1 MPRTYVALDLETTG
15 LDADRDAIIE
25 VGAVKFRDDEVLDTF
40 STFVSPGRPIPL
52 EITELTGIRDDD
64 VAGAPGLHDVL
75 SRLARFTGQWPIIGH
90 SVAFDLSFLRRHSRL
105 LENELLDTFELAS
118 VLIPHAERY
127 SLRVLAKTLGIETE
141 RAHRALDDAQATQR
155 LFRALLRQAANLPPR
170 VLKEIVG
177 HGERAGWSAAGFFR
191 DALEEAARHPPE
203 RRPRPMPGVA
213 PAGPLFAVAESARP
227 FDLAQGKP
235 LQPAAERT
243 ALDVERLAA
252 LLEEGGAFE
261 AHFPGYEY
269 RPQQVAMLRGVA
281 QALNRGE
288 HLLVEAPTGVGK
300 SLAYLIPAVHWA
312 VQNGERVIVSTN
324 TINLQ
329 EQLHRKDLPDLA
341 RALSL
346 EFRAAVLKGRSHYL
360 CPARLQALRRRGPN
374 SPDEARVLAKVLI
387 WLPETTDGDGDE
399 LFLPNPA
406 ERAIW
411 WQLSADHEGC
421 DPERCRR
428 FHEGTCY
435 FYNAR
440 RAAESAHLV
449 IVNHALLLADVAV
462 RNRALPEYKYLIVDE
477 AHHLEAATTNGLS
490 FETDRAS
497 LRRLLSEIGQVGQ
510 SGRVTGL
517 LAEVIGRC
525 QKARVP
531 GDVME
536 QVELFVGKVGLA
548 ADRAIRQL
556 GTFFDC
562 LEEFVEEQKE
572 GQRSRYAFRLRVTS
586 GLRVQPAW
594 EGVEIAWDD
603 ASTPLAAI
611 VDGLERLAG
620 GLDDLTTLDI
630 PDAEELQA
638 QILGVARRLAEARG
652 HISQMI
658 TQPSTS
664 IIYWLESDSGGNH
677 RSAERSS
684 TEPSSRAPRLS
695 SAKSQAEGLAE
706 VSRRSLSLH
715 AAPLHVG
722 PLVEEHLF
730 HEKESV
736 ILTSATLRTAGTFD
750 FLRER
755 LNAWEADELA
765 VGSPFD
771 YASSTLVY
779 LVNDI
784 PEPGQQGFQRAVEQG
799 MAALFR
805 ATQGRALALFT
816 SYSQLRATL
825 RAIRAPLAQAGI
837 TVQAQGEGISR
848 AQLLENFRTGQRQ
861 VLLGTRSFWEG
872 VDVPGEPLSC
882 LAIAKLPFSVP
893 SDPVFAA
900 RAETFDQPFFEYAVP
915 ETILRFLQ
923 GFGRLI
929 RTRTDRGVVAVFDKR
944 LLTKSYGPLFIE
956 SLPDPTVRRGSLALL
971 PRAAAEWL
979 AG

>member
-40 STFVSPGRPIPL
+40 STFVNPGRPIPFQ
-52 EITELTGIRDDD
+52 ITELTGIRDDD
-64 VAGAPGLHDVL
+64 VANAPGLHDVL
-75 SRLARFTGQWPIIGH
+75 SRLTRFVGQWPIVGH
-90 SVAFDLSFLRRHSRL
+90 SVGFDLNFLRRHSRL
-105 LENELLDTFELAS
+105 LDNKLLDTFELAS
-118 VLIPHAERY
+118 VLLPHAERY
-127 SLRVLAKTLGIETE
+127 SLSALATMLGVELE
-141 RAHRALDDAQATQR
+141 QAHRALDDAQASHR
-155 LFRALLRQAANLPPR
+155 LFRVLLRRAAALPPR

-177 HGERAGWSAAGFFR
+177 HGERARWPAAGFFR
-191 DALEEAARHPPE
+191 DALEEAAHHPPD
-203 RRPRPMPGVA
+203 RRVQPRPSTEPG
-213 PAGPLFAVAESARP
+213 GPLFAAAEKVR
-227 FDLAQGKP
+227 P
-235 LQPAAERT
+235 LQPAAERMV
-243 ALDVERLAA
+243 LDVEGLAA

-261 AHFPGYEY
+261 AHFPNYEY
-269 RPQQVAMLRGVA
+269 RPQQVAMLRGLA

-312 VQNGERVIVSTN
+312 VQNGERVVISTN

-329 EQLHRKDLPDLA
+329 EQLHHKDLPDLA
-341 RALSL
+341 RVLPF

-360 CPARLQALRRRGPN
+360 CMARLQALRRRGPN
-374 SPDEARVLAKVLI
+374 SPDEARVLAKILV
-387 WLPETTDGDGDE
+387 WLPETADGDGDE
-399 LFLPNPA
+399 LFLPNPV

-411 WQLSADHEGC
+411 GQLSAEHEGC
-421 DPERCRR
+421 DPNRCHH
-428 FHEGTCY
+428 FHKGTCY
-435 FYNAR
+435 FYRAR
-440 RAAESAHLV
+440 RAAEAAHLV

-462 RNRALPEYKYLIVDE
+462 QNRALPDYKYLIVDE

-497 LRRLLSEIGQVGQ
+497 MRRLLSEVGQVGQ

-517 LAEVIGRC
+517 LAEVVRRC
-525 QKARVP
+525 QKARLP
-531 GDVME
+531 RDIME

-548 ADRAIRQL
+548 TGRAVRQL
-556 GTFFDC
+556 DVFFDC
-562 LEEFVEEQKE
+562 IEEFVEEQRE
-572 GQRSRYAFRLRVTS
+572 GKHSQYTFRPRITS

-603 ASTPLAAI
+603 TGTPLAAA
-611 VDGLERLAG
+611 VKGLERLAG
-620 GLDDLTTLDI
+620 GLDGLSAFDI
-630 PDAEELQA
+630 PDADDLQA
-638 QILGVARRLAEARG
+638 QILGVARRLGEALG
-652 HISQMI
+652 QISQMI
-658 TQPSTS
+658 TQPSPS
-664 IIYWLESDSGGNH
+664 LIYWLESDS
-677 RSAERSS
+677 SS
-684 TEPSSRAPRLS
+684 NR
-695 SAKSQAEGLAE
+695 
-706 VSRRSLSLH
+706 LSLH

-722 PLVEEHLF
+722 PLVEQHLF
-730 HEKESV
+730 HQKESV
-736 ILTSATLRTAGTFD
+736 VLTSATLRTGDTFD

-771 YASSTLVY
+771 YKNSTLVY

-784 PEPGQQGFQRAVEQG
+784 PEPGQPGYQRAVEQG
-799 MAALFR
+799 MAALFH

-825 RAIRAPLAQAGI
+825 RAIRAPLAQASI
-837 TVQAQGEGISR
+837 TVQAQGQGVSR

-893 SDPVFAA
+893 SDPIFAA

-929 RTRTDRGVVAVFDKR
+929 RTRTDRGIVAVFDKR
-944 LLTKSYGPLFIE
+944 LLTKSYGQLFTD
-956 SLPDPTVRRGSLALL
+956 SLPDPTVRWGSVALL
-971 PRAAAEWL
+971 PKAAAEWL
-979 AG
+979 SD